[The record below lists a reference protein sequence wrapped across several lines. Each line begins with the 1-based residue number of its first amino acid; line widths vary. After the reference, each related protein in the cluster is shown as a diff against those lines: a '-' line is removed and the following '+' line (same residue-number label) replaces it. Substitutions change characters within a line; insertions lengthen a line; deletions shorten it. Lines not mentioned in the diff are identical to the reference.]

1 MLRTLCAIAFV
12 MMTFSA
18 SAADSQ
24 QLFNLIGQRLSYMEA
39 VAAYKAA
46 AHKPIEDIAQ
56 EEKVI
61 AKATEQARKV
71 GLDPKSVVP
80 FLKAEIDAAKAIQYR
95 YRADWL
101 SIPQKNPQPVSLDVL
116 RAHIGE
122 TGDAIL
128 TQLHS
133 VLSQGGLKPA
143 DRADFEK
150 AVAEPNLVAADK
162 KKLFDAL
169 TEVRLK
175 S

>member
-18 SAADSQ
+18 SASDGP
-24 QLFNLIGQRLSYMEA
+24 QLFNLIGQRLSYMQA

-56 EEKVI
+56 EKKVI

-71 GLDPKSVVP
+71 GLDPRSVVP

-101 SIPQKNPQPVSLDVL
+101 SVPQKNARAVPLDVT
-116 RAHIGE
+116 RSGIGE

-128 TQLHS
+128 TQLQS
-133 VLSQGGLKPA
+133 VLSQGGIKSSDL
-143 DRADFEK
+143 ADFEK
-150 AVAEPNLVAADK
+150 AVTEPNLTAADK
-162 KKLFDAL
+162 KKLFEAL
-169 TEVRLK
+169 MEVRLK
-175 S
+175 